1 LSLYDSAPKTG
12 RAARAQ
18 SSRTLRRDFDD
29 PPLGVELE
37 RDLQLVAGRD
47 TRALRSRPR

>member
-1 LSLYDSAPKTG
+1 VSLYDSPPKTR

-18 SSRTLRRDFDD
+18 STRSASSGVTSTTR
-29 PPLGVELE
+29 LGAELE

-47 TRALRSRPR
+47 TRALR